1 MIQSSFFL
9 PVTFDSCLCTV
20 AHFNTPSLCLSDCTV
35 TRISAPVTHHDV
47 CEVGSYTGSAV
58 QAYVLEICSSEPVVS
73 SPMRGKS
80 EQSGDGLKESEGDPT
95 GDRLRVVVL
104 SGPDQV
110 LRYALRFL
118 LGRRH
123 SSS

>member
-1 MIQSSFFL
+1 MSARWEAAGSAVQAYVLEICSSE
-9 PVTFDSCLCTV
+9 PVVS
-20 AHFNTPSLCLSDCTV
+20 
-35 TRISAPVTHHDV
+35 
-47 CEVGSYTGSAV
+47 SAV

-80 EQSGDGLKESEGDPT
+80 EQSGCGLKEDAEDTEGDPT

-110 LRYALRFL
+110 LQYALRFL
-118 LGRRH
+118 PGRRH
-123 SSS
+123 SF

>member
-1 MIQSSFFL
+1 M
-9 PVTFDSCLCTV
+9 
-20 AHFNTPSLCLSDCTV
+20 
-35 TRISAPVTHHDV
+35 
-47 CEVGSYTGSAV
+47 AV

-80 EQSGDGLKESEGDPT
+80 EQSGCGLKEDAEDTEGDPT

-110 LRYALRFL
+110 LRYATALFTWSSAL
-118 LGRRH
+118 LLMIMT
-123 SSS
+123 